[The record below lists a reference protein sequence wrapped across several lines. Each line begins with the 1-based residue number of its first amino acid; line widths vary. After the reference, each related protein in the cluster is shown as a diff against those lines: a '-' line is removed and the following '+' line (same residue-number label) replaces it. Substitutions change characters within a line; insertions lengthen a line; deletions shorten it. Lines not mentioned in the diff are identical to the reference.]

1 MSSPDLVTHL
11 AGFAG
16 ELRAGG
22 IRVAMTDEIDA
33 AAALGLIDI
42 FDEWEV
48 RFAMR
53 SALKIRRH
61 DWELFDQLFHQ
72 YWRAGAT
79 PAPREG
85 VPRSLPIPPTRL
97 PRTGVRAASLA
108 MRPAASA
115 QERDEGEVA
124 GGDSPGYSAEA
135 LLRQKPF
142 DQCTS
147 QDLAAME
154 RLLTR
159 LTVQIA
165 TRPSRRLVPT
175 RHRGL
180 VDLRRSFRRAV
191 GTRGELVSLA
201 RRTRA
206 KDEPRVVL
214 LCDTSGSMDPHTRF
228 LLAFVLSFK
237 RLAKRTEVFAFNTTL
252 TRLTEWLSPA
262 KIGPTL
268 DRLAAGVADWSGGT
282 RIGESLTTFVARHRD
297 TLLGPDVVV
306 VILSDGLECGDP
318 HILSQAMRTIHARS
332 RRVIWLNPLL
342 GDSRYQP
349 LARGMEAALPHVDHF
364 ASAHNLQSLERS
376 LHALVP

>member
-1 MSSPDLVTHL
+1 
-11 AGFAG
+11 
-16 ELRAGG
+16 
-22 IRVAMTDEIDA
+22 MTDEIDA
-33 AAALGLIDI
+33 AAALGLIDL
-42 FDEWEV
+42 FDEREV

-72 YWRAGAT
+72 YWREGAVRV
-79 PAPREG
+79 PREN

-97 PRTGVRAASLA
+97 PRTAVRPPSPA

-115 QERDEGEVA
+115 REGGQGEVA
-124 GGDSPGYSAEA
+124 DGDTPGYSAEA

-142 DQCTS
+142 DQCSS

-154 RLLTR
+154 RLLVR
-159 LTVQIA
+159 LRVQIA

-175 RHRGL
+175 RHREL

-191 GTRGELVSLA
+191 GTRGELVALA

-237 RLAKRTEVFAFNTTL
+237 RLAKRTEVFAFNTAL
-252 TRLTEWLSPA
+252 TRMTEWLSPA

-268 DRLAAGVADWSGGT
+268 DRLAAGVPDWSGGT
-282 RIGESLTTFVARHRD
+282 RIGESLTTFVSRHRD

-306 VILSDGLECGDP
+306 VILSDGLDCGDP
-318 HILSQAMRTIHARS
+318 HILSRAMRAIHARA

-349 LARGMEAALPHVDHF
+349 LARGMEAALPHIDHF
-364 ASAHNLQSLERS
+364 GSAHNLQSLERF